1 MLKVSEMMIAV
12 GGAFL
17 KRVES
22 LEEMQARLE
31 MVKHAWN
38 LSLFSRTKREAKL
51 RKFIRSQKPYAPNKE
66 ALLELEWEYK
76 RTMRQRE
83 TRYPS
88 ENRKIVIAEAMETSK
103 DNYIIRAYFETE
115 KYEVENT

>member
-1 MLKVSEMMIAV
+1 M
-12 GGAFL
+12 
-17 KRVES
+17 
-22 LEEMQARLE
+22 
-31 MVKHAWN
+31 
-38 LSLFSRTKREAKL
+38 
-51 RKFIRSQKPYAPNKE
+51 
-66 ALLELEWEYK
+66 ELEWEYK